1 MDLLLRT
8 GFCDQLLYVFEILI
22 LVEEPLINSL
32 FDVTTNQILILII
45 FIRTRVLFEDIFV
58 L

>member
-8 GFCDQLLYVFEILI
+8 GFCDQLLYVFVI
-22 LVEEPLINSL
+22 LVEELLINSL
-32 FDVTTNQILILII
+32 FDVTTNQILIFII